1 MPMFGI
7 PTGEEKDNLSTQL
20 TFLYLEKADI
30 SSLTPKEFA
39 EKYFEIKQQIYD
51 VVEPKEHL

>member
-20 TFLYLEKADI
+20 AFLYLEKTDI
-30 SSLTPKEFA
+30 SDLTPKELA
-39 EKYFEIKQQIYD
+39 EKYFEIKEQIYD
-51 VVEPKEHL
+51 VVGPKEHL